1 MPDGIQ
7 LMLDLLESH
16 RLEVQLAPLN
26 PRLRNFNNGGM
37 KRVVADRNAD
47 WYRKFCARHLSSRKR
62 NHRKPDTKIKRANI
76 LRILNRL
83 AQGLPSRS
91 KYAAELEKI
100 SSKIPH
106 ESPFPTQPRDQG
118 RRA

>member
-1 MPDGIQ
+1 MSEDPLQ

-16 RLEVQLAPLN
+16 RLEVQLVPLN
-26 PRLRNFNNGGM
+26 PRLRNFSEGGM
-37 KRVVADRNAD
+37 KRVAADKNTK
-47 WYRKFCARHLSSRKR
+47 WYRELCARHLSSRKR

-76 LRILNRL
+76 LRILKRL

-91 KYAAELEKI
+91 KYAAELHKI

-106 ESPFPTQPRDQG
+106 EPDY
-118 RRA
+118 RARTNRFA